1 MFVGVI
7 YLVLLNLLREEC
19 FKWENVIFVGVIL
32 DMEIMLKSINFFV
45 KLLVDEMKVLWKGI
59 RLYFSISIIF
69 LFFWGVILLVVFDI
83 LVVRKLCGLK
93 GYFIEWVCFKCFKFF
108 FGLVKLGRDFLEFVW

>member
-1 MFVGVI
+1 MG
-7 YLVLLNLLREEC
+7 EC
-19 FKWENVIFVGVIL
+19 NFFGVIL

>member
-32 DMEIMLKSINFFV
+32 DMEIMLKSINFF
-45 KLLVDEMKVLWKGI
+45 LEFLVDEL
-59 RLYFSISIIF
+59 
-69 LFFWGVILLVVFDI
+69 
-83 LVVRKLCGLK
+83 
-93 GYFIEWVCFKCFKFF
+93 
-108 FGLVKLGRDFLEFVW
+108 